1 MPLRPVTSCPTSSM
15 KSRPRVS
22 FNEGFKAFFG
32 FAVLAIVLVGAII
45 GFISESRLSFGLG
58 VISGVVGGA
67 TGFVVA
73 NFLVGRSK
81 R

>member
-1 MPLRPVTSCPTSSM
+1 MSHFFHDIAT
-15 KSRPRVS
+15 PRVT

-32 FAVLAIVLVGAII
+32 FAVLAIAAVGSII
-45 GFISESRLSFGLG
+45 SFVSESPLPFWLG
-58 VISGVVGGA
+58 VLCGMLGGA

-81 R
+81 G